1 MLTNRIK
8 LDLKPGDFVSP
19 ILDSLSDMAVK
30 LLGLRL
36 VIIYPTKDGMAQALV
51 GSSHYL
57 SEFCRLVQ
65 GSPDGAEHCRICH
78 LLMAQKTPHKSSMV
92 KRCHSGVST
101 LVQHLPGARDC
112 DLAILT
118 SCALVNENAVSAGK
132 IIQRRGKKLGI
143 DSIKLKKA
151 QENLCKLDPEKMEL
165 ALMIMNMA
173 AQALTLILDKLTLE
187 RDLEQ
192 EKKRHTPDE
201 VIATAINAEL
211 NQAISTLS
219 ERRPRSA
226 EVSRSPSAALI
237 DVISDLMARKPDLPF
252 RLTAIAAACRI
263 TPNHFSHL
271 FHEHHKKCF
280 SGYLTE
286 QRLNRA
292 KILLKNPTL
301 NVAQVAAESG
311 FRDAGY
317 FSRRFRQVNGVSPG
331 EWRKKLSRSN
341 GKI

>member
-1 MLTNRIK
+1 VLTNRST
-8 LDLKPGDFVSP
+8 LDLKPEAFTSP

-57 SEFCRLVQ
+57 SEFCKLVQ

-78 LLMAQKTPHKSSMV
+78 LLMAETNPHKSSMV

-101 LVQHLPGARDC
+101 LVQHLPGERYC

-118 SCALVNENAVSAGK
+118 SCTLVDEDTVSAWK
-132 IIQRRGKKLGI
+132 IIQHRGKKLGI
-143 DSIKLKKA
+143 DTNKLKKA
-151 QENLCKLDPEKMEL
+151 KENLCRLDPEKMEL

-173 AQALTLILDKLTLE
+173 AQALKLILDKLTLE
-187 RDLEQ
+187 FELEQ
-192 EKKRHTPDE
+192 EKKRHAPDTI
-201 VIATAINAEL
+201 IARAIESEL
-211 NQAISTLS
+211 SRAITRVGEGRSKKEEAGRAPSTS
-219 ERRPRSA
+219 
-226 EVSRSPSAALI
+226 LI
-237 DVISDLMARKPDLPF
+237 DVVSDLMARKPNLPF

-271 FHEHHKKCF
+271 FHEHHKQCF
-280 SGYLTE
+280 SDFLTE
-286 QRLNRA
+286 QRLKRA

-301 NVAQVAAESG
+301 NVSQVAAEAG
-311 FRDAGY
+311 FQDAGY

-331 EWRKKLSRSN
+331 EWRKKLSRLN
-341 GKI
+341 GKM

>member
-8 LDLKPGDFVSP
+8 LDLKPADFVSP
-19 ILDSLSDMAVK
+19 ILDSVSDMAVK
-30 LLGLRL
+30 FLGLRL
-36 VIIYPTKDGMAQALV
+36 VIVYPTKDGMEQALV

-65 GSPDGAEHCRICH
+65 SSPDGAEQCRMCH
-78 LLMAQKTPHKSSMV
+78 LLMAQSIPHKSSMV

-101 LVQHLPGARDC
+101 LVQHLPGARDY

-118 SCALVNENAVSAGK
+118 SCTLIDEDAASAWK
-132 IIQRRGKKLGI
+132 IIQRRGNKLGI
-143 DSIKLKKA
+143 DAKKL
-151 QENLCKLDPEKMEL
+151 QEAEKNLCRLSPEKMEL

-173 AQALTLILDKLTLE
+173 AQALKLILDKLSLE
-187 RDLEQ
+187 LKLKE
-192 EKKRHTPDE
+192 EKKRHTPDA
-201 VIATAINAEL
+201 VIASAIETEL
-211 NQAISTLS
+211 NSAITSLD
-219 ERRPRSA
+219 EGRPQKVEGKRS
-226 EVSRSPSAALI
+226 SSSSLI
-237 DVISDLMARKPDLPF
+237 DVISDLMARKPHLPF

-271 FHEHHKKCF
+271 FHEHHKQCF
-280 SGYLTE
+280 SDYLTE
-286 QRLNRA
+286 QRLKRA

-301 NVAQVAAESG
+301 NVSQVAAEAG
-311 FRDAGY
+311 FQDAGY

>member
-8 LDLKPGDFVSP
+8 LELKPADVVSP
-19 ILDSLSDMAVK
+19 ILDSLSDLAVK

-36 VIIYPTKDGMAQALV
+36 VIVYPTKDGMAQALV

-57 SEFCRLVQ
+57 SDFCRLVQ
-65 GSPDGAEHCRICH
+65 GSPEGAEQCRMCH
-78 LLMAQKTPHKSSMV
+78 LLMAQATPHKSSMV

-101 LVQHLPGARDC
+101 LVQHLPGTRDY

-118 SCALVNENAVSAGK
+118 SCTLVDEDAASTWK

-143 DSIKLKKA
+143 DSKKLKKA
-151 QENLCKLDPEKMEL
+151 QENLCRLSPEKMEL
-165 ALMIMNMA
+165 ALMITNMA
-173 AQALTLILDKLTLE
+173 AQALKLMMDKLTLKLE
-187 RDLEQ
+187 LEQ
-192 EKKRHTPDE
+192 EKKRHTPDA
-201 VIATAINAEL
+201 VIASAIETEL
-211 NQAISTLS
+211 NSAITSLGES
-219 ERRPRSA
+219 RPKTASA
-226 EVSRSPSAALI
+226 GKSPSASLI
-237 DVISDLMARKPDLPF
+237 DIVSDLMARKPDLPF

-271 FHEHHKKCF
+271 FHEHHKQGF
-280 SGYLTE
+280 SEYLTE

-301 NVAQVAAESG
+301 NVSQVAAEAG

-331 EWRKKLSRSN
+331 EWRKKLSRAN
-341 GKI
+341 GRI